1 MTLKCK
7 AIVTKV
13 LKTSKSPAFEGLE
26 VNDIIEF
33 SIDMSAVGSGGRG
46 SYAAFIK
53 CVNIRTKKQSKLS
66 FNQIERVLKCAE
78 FIQLP

>member
-13 LKTSKSPAFEGLE
+13 LKTSKSPAFDGLE
-26 VNDIIEF
+26 ENDIIEF
-33 SIDMSAVGSGGRG
+33 SIDMSSVGSNRRG
-46 SYAAFIK
+46 SHAAFIN
-53 CVNIRTKKQSKLS
+53 CLNIRTRRQSCLS